1 MIKRT
6 IYIGNPAYLSMRN
19 KQLILKLLNDGEGL
33 EKSIPVEDIGIFI
46 LDNPQIT
53 LTHSLLNYLL
63 SNNVSVVTCN
73 NSHMPEG
80 LFLPL
85 ESNQVQS
92 ERFASQINGSKP
104 LKKQLWRQTVSAKI
118 TNQGLLLKSHKKQY
132 TNMMK
137 WASKVLSGDSNNLEA
152 RAAAYY
158 WKVLFSPEL
167 QFSRDRENPPPNN
180 LLNYGYAILRAITAR
195 ALVAS
200 GLLPTLGIHHH
211 NKYNAFCLADDIME
225 PYRPFLDSIVVDIVN
240 SGDDYSELTTALKKQ
255 LIGITSKTIVID
267 KVKSPLMVGIQR
279 TTASLVKCF
288 NGEVKKIIYPEL
300 IN

>member
-1 MIKRT
+1 MK
-6 IYIGNPAYLSMRN
+6 N
-19 KQLILKLLNDGEGL
+19 KQFILKLLNEDNNADI
-33 EKSIPVEDIGIFI
+33 SIPIEDIGVLV

-53 LTHSLLNYLL
+53 ITHSLLNYLL
-63 SNNVSVVTCN
+63 NNNVSVVTCN

-85 ESNQVQS
+85 ESNLVQS
-92 ERFASQINGSKP
+92 ERFRDQINASEP

-118 TNQGLLLKSHKKQY
+118 YNQALLLKKHNKQY
-132 TNMMK
+132 RNMMQ
-137 WASKVLSGDSNNLEA
+137 WSMKVNSGDTGNLEA

-158 WKVLFSPEL
+158 WKVLFPDEID
-167 QFSRDRENPPPNN
+167 FSRDRENPPPNN
-180 LLNYGYAILRAITAR
+180 LLNYGYAILRAVTAR

-225 PYRPFLDSIVVDIVN
+225 PYRPFLDSIVLNIVK
-240 SGDDYSELTTALKKQ
+240 SGEDYSILNASIKKQ
-255 LIGITSKTIVID
+255 LIGITTETILID
-267 KVKSPLMVGIQR
+267 KEKSPLMVGIQR

-288 NGEVKKIIYPEL
+288 NGEMKKIIYPEL
-300 IN
+300 KE